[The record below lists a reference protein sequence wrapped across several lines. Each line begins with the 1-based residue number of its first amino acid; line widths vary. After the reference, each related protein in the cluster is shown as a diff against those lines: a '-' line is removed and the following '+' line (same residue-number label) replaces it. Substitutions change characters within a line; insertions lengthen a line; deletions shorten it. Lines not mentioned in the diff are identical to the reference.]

1 VATKVSR
8 ASKLVITMNVR
19 QQHLTIAITFVV
31 TTVGTVMTAPAD
43 VAQIAWLDSRRI
55 EPFVIQATFPLAE
68 YDQLFHELPEL
79 QREISRTLGIPPAR
93 APIEIFLFS
102 SANEYRSYLEKHF
115 PKVPYRPALFIW
127 DGGTPAVYA
136 YRKPELDIDLR
147 HECTHALLHAV
158 LPVVPLWLDEGLAK
172 YFEVPAHRRAS
183 GHPYFD
189 DLKWKWSLRLGMVR
203 TIESLEQRDK
213 LTDMDAAD
221 YRYSWAWVHFML
233 HGPESAHQ
241 ALVSFLAC
249 YRASVPAGKLS
260 VHLAAAVP
268 HPTEQMIQHF
278 KNWRE

>member
-1 VATKVSR
+1 VAPKVSSVSIFVISMDDQR
-8 ASKLVITMNVR
+8 QHVASAL
-19 QQHLTIAITFVV
+19 AFVV
-31 TTVGTVMTAPAD
+31 AMAAIVTSAPTVAAPL
-43 VAQIAWLDSRRI
+43 AWLDTRRI
-55 EPFVIQATFPLAE
+55 DPFVIQATFPLGE

-102 SANEYRSYLEKHF
+102 NADQYRSYVERHF
-115 PKVPYRPALFIW
+115 PKVPFRPALFIW
-127 DGGTPAVYA
+127 DGGTPAVYT
-136 YRKPELDIDLR
+136 YRKPELDVDLR
-147 HECTHALLHAV
+147 HECTHALLHSV

-172 YFEVPAHRRAS
+172 YFEVPARARAS

-233 HGPESAHQ
+233 HGPEPAHQ
-241 ALVSFLAC
+241 ALVSYLAC
-249 YRASVPAGKLS
+249 YRASAPAGNLS